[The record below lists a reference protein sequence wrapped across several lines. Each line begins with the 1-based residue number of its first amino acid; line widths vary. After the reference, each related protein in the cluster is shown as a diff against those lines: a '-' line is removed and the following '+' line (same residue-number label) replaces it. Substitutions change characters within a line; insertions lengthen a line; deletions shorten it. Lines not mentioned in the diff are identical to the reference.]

1 MARGLTHPSAHIGK
15 PLIDLDTKQEY
26 VYEGF
31 QFYSD
36 LKKVPGNYSI
46 IKEINKSPSVKS
58 AALFKFNKSNKKYGI
73 LYYAR
78 SVTSST
84 KINAGTFNMQYTGRK
99 GATENLGITS
109 DKLIKGGKIQNRVL
123 NGLPVNCA
131 VFSSKR
137 ELSESI
143 LNGLKGNLKVGPQV
157 FDAVKD
163 YLGSDLTK
171 FNWQQGI
178 QDSDINELGKYLGEL
193 VIGVCVL
200 GKKFSP
206 VFSENIFAGKQIKEF
221 IVPDDPSFSGVDSA
235 FVLNDGT
242 LIPIS
247 SKLGAGAKASVFTNL
262 LPKVMGSKKAMGD
275 SVIKQLADSAK
286 KIGISIEDLNAK
298 RGAKDIVYE
307 YGVRKILKLSQVE
320 VPDPYQVF
328 RDIKQNPNKLSKS
341 AKAVVDAIKKNPNI
355 DENVKAKLPMSVTSA
370 FCREIARRLNED
382 EASQKIVTEILAGKN
397 FYQANLDLIKW
408 KKGEVY
414 FKLLLSGN
422 ANVGF
427 VGNKAATDDLEAK
440 QGLVNYEL
448 KYS

>member
-1 MARGLTHPSAHIGK
+1 MARGLTHPTAHIGK

-31 QFYSD
+31 QFFQD
-36 LKKVPGNYSI
+36 LKKLPSSYSI
-46 IKEINKSPSVKS
+46 FKEINKSSTVKS
-58 AALFKFNKSNKKYGI
+58 AALFKFNKSNKKFGI

-84 KINAGTFNMQYTGRK
+84 KINAGTFNMQYAGRK

-109 DKLIKGGKIQNRVL
+109 DTLIKGGRIQKRML
-123 NGLPVNCA
+123 NGLDVNCA
-131 VFSSKR
+131 VFSNKA
-137 ELSESI
+137 ELGNSI
-143 LNGLKGNLKVGPQV
+143 LKGLKGNNKVNA
-157 FDAVKD
+157 AVYDTVQD
-163 YLGSDLTK
+163 YLNSDLTQFGWK
-171 FNWQQGI
+171 KGI
-178 QDSDINELGKYLGEL
+178 QESDVNELGKYLGEL

-235 FVLNDGT
+235 FVKNDGS

-262 LPKVMGSKKAMGD
+262 LPKVMTSKKGIGD
-275 SVIKQLADSAK
+275 CVIKQIADSAK
-286 KIGISIEDLNAK
+286 KIGITVEDLNAK

-307 YGVRKILKLSQVE
+307 YGVRKILKLSQLE

-328 RDIKQNPNKLSKS
+328 RDIKQNPNKLSKP
-341 AKAVVDAIKKNPNI
+341 AKAVVDAIKKHPDI
-355 DENVKAKLPMSVTSA
+355 EENVKAKLPYSVTSA
-370 FCREIARRLNED
+370 FSREIARRLNND
-382 EASQKIVTEILAGKN
+382 ETSKKIITEILAGKN
-397 FYQANLDLIKW
+397 FYQANLDVNKW
-408 KKGEVY
+408 KKGEVF
-414 FKLLLSGN
+414 FKLLLSGD

-427 VGNKAATDDLEAK
+427 IGSKAAIDDLEAK